1 MRDEEALVSTKPV
14 RGVMFDLG
22 GTLCDYSME
31 MGGATVEGLTRLGF
45 DPSSEDVFGAMM
57 SGMVQASEDYSARP
71 SYLHRDL
78 FRDQFLATVKLLGG
92 QAEAELLDWFEAE
105 NRANVIEHL
114 RPKPDAADVLRAL
127 RDRGIHCSVV
137 SNADDDFLAPTLVRH
152 GLDGLLDDWTSSE
165 EAGSCKPDPAI
176 YRYALAK
183 TGLALE
189 EVLFVGDSIQH
200 DVAGAVV
207 VGMRSALISNGL
219 GAAPFSAGLEAAVVP
234 DFEVQQL
241 TELIAIVDALNQGQ

>member
-1 MRDEEALVSTKPV
+1 MSAKPI

-31 MGGATVEGLTRLGF
+31 MGAAMAGGLTRLGF
-45 DPSSEDVFGAMM
+45 DPTTEDVFGAMM
-57 SGMVQASEDYSARP
+57 NGMVQVSEEYASRP

-78 FRDQFLATVKLLGG
+78 FRDQFTRTASLLG
-92 QAEAELLDWFEAE
+92 AEADSELLEWFEAE
-105 NRANVIEHL
+105 NRVNVIEHL
-114 RPKPDAADVLRAL
+114 RPKADALDVLQAL
-127 RDRGIHCSVV
+127 RDRELYCSVV
-137 SNADDDFLAPTLVRH
+137 SNADDDFLEPTLVRH

-165 EAGSCKPDPAI
+165 EAASCKPDPAV

-183 TGLALE
+183 SDLTVD

-200 DVAGAVV
+200 DVVGAVE

-219 GAAPFSAGLEAAVVP
+219 GAAPFSTGQEVAVVP
-234 DFEVQQL
+234 DYEVQQL
-241 TELIAIVDALNQGQ
+241 TGLIAIIDQLNQEQ